1 MKRQSVDKDSYI
13 LMFLTELF
21 MKEGNSKK
29 KKKKTSKNSLNVMLY
44 SFNEI

>member
-29 KKKKTSKNSLNVMLY
+29 KKKTSKNSLNVMLY
-44 SFNEI
+44 SFNEIL